1 MADSRRYAVLFD
13 LDGTLV
19 DSIALLLASMRHTFQ
34 GRNRQP
40 SDAEWIEGIGTPLP
54 KQLTPYVESDEDR
67 ERLVN
72 RYRTVQCE
80 NHDRLMAR
88 YEGVI
93 DTLALLYQRGHPM
106 AVVTSKGNA
115 MMERGL
121 KFIGADDYIEVF
133 FSSRRRHTSY
143 IGDWSSDVCCSDL
156 SGRPVVDRVDRDRD
170 RLLEAGQRRVAGRRR
185 GRAADRV
192 AGVGD
197 RELEAV
203 GAVVVG
209 VRAVAER
216 LQIGRASGR
225 EGVWM
230 WVVRGSGRD

>member
-1 MADSRRYAVLFD
+1 MKDARPYAVLFD

-40 SDAEWIEGIGTPLP
+40 SEAEWIEGIGTPLP

-72 RYRTVQCE
+72 RYRTFQVE

-93 DTLALLYQRGHPM
+93 DTLAQLYQRGHPM
-106 AVVTSKGNA
+106 AIVTSKGNA

-121 KFIGADDYIEVF
+121 KFIGADDYIEVA
-133 FSSRRRHTSY
+133 
-143 IGDWSSDVCCSDL
+143 IGYDSVHIHKPDPYPVKAALEKLEYGAHEAVFVGDSPHDIN
-156 SGRPVVDRVDRDRD
+156 SGN
-170 RLLEAGQRRVAGRRR
+170 A
-185 GRAADRV
+185 
-192 AGVGD
+192 AGVITIAALWGFFTRSQLAPHNPTYLLDNIKELPALID
-197 RELEAV
+197 R
-203 GAVVVG
+203 
-209 VRAVAER
+209 
-216 LQIGRASGR
+216 IS
-225 EGVWM
+225 
-230 WVVRGSGRD
+230 GSGKPDAGSA